1 MDPFAVPRAMF
12 TLSVQLVQLPF
23 EVGLRLLG
31 GGDDDRAEA
40 TADRAVVGDER
51 RSRSVKPRRQR
62 AAKSGGQAA
71 SRRGRAGSRQ
81 RQATRGGQSQRGTA
95 TRKRGARGP
104 TNVPGQSQT
113 AAREVAEDVQERI
126 EVARGQAAA
135 SQREAS
141 EQLATDA
148 TEPVEPDGRA
158 GGVEDRIEH
167 ETASQREVPKREA
180 TQPAKPGETSVD
192 DAAESVQ
199 ERIEAAARRA
209 RVDHLDVEAKRREAT
224 TSAEDAT
231 DRQRAQADS
240 ARAAERPGATPSA
253 EEAAD
258 RLRAQ
263 AEKARVAERPEE
275 TPSAEDAADRLR
287 AQAENARA
295 AERRGETPSAEE
307 AADRLRAQAENA
319 RAAHRDW

>member
-95 TRKRGARGP
+95 TRKRGARERP
-104 TNVPGQSQT
+104 TDVPGQSQT

-148 TEPVEPDGRA
+148 TGPVEPDGRA
-158 GGVEDRIEH
+158 GGVEDRSEH
-167 ETASQREVPKREA
+167 ETASQREVPNREA

-209 RVDHLDVEAKRREAT
+209 RVDHLDDEAERREAT

-231 DRQRAQADS
+231 DRQRAQAEK

-253 EEAAD
+253 EE
-258 RLRAQ
+258 
-263 AEKARVAERPEE
+263 
-275 TPSAEDAADRLR
+275 AADRLR